1 MLVPARS
8 LTTSEQIV
16 DETHF
21 QLLTMNQQDSCH
33 VQGPLSPAYQ
43 TTVHN
48 YFNNLKFILQGSNK
62 KYLTIMMI
70 LYFIFFT
77 NEHANMI
84 KRALKIKQKYNDDN
98 DGKQPKTFGLN
109 FLIF

>member
-1 MLVPARS
+1 
-8 LTTSEQIV
+8 
-16 DETHF
+16 
-21 QLLTMNQQDSCH
+21 
-33 VQGPLSPAYQ
+33 
-43 TTVHN
+43 
-48 YFNNLKFILQGSNK
+48 
-62 KYLTIMMI
+62 MMI